1 MVTIVIQKESEA
13 CEEGKARMMQRVAY
27 NKEILALNVEEWG
40 HSSVVEHSTADQSRL
55 PPLLLV
61 KKFSCKRR
69 AVNRTYQIQLL
80 FFV

>member
-40 HSSVVEHSTADQSRL
+40 HSSVVEHSTADREVLGST
-55 PPLLLV
+55 PSVPLH
-61 KKFSCKRR
+61 KHFP
-69 AVNRTYQIQLL
+69 L
-80 FFV
+80 FFLTSLHEF